1 VAARRHRVFS
11 AAQRGEARSAVARRP
26 MNGLNWSWIALMAAG
41 APLLG
46 VLAAYPF
53 WRRDEFIFGNLLGAA
68 LIFGTG
74 LALVFRE
81 YVEVD
86 QFTRAC
92 LEQGF
97 MCQPTPGAFMRYSVY
112 ACIGLVEV
120 FALFIVS
127 LGVERRSRDRQ
138 YAPEWR

>member
-1 VAARRHRVFS
+1 MV
-11 AAQRGEARSAVARRP
+11 
-26 MNGLNWSWIALMAAG
+26 GLNWSWIGLMATG
-41 APLLG
+41 PPLLG
-46 VLAAYPF
+46 VLVAYPF

-68 LIFGTG
+68 LIFGAG
-74 LALVFRE
+74 LAFVFRE

-92 LEQGF
+92 LDQGF
-97 MCQPTPGAFMRYSVY
+97 MCVPTPSAFMRYSIY
-112 ACIGLVEV
+112 ACIGLAEV

-127 LGVERRSRDRQ
+127 LRVERKIRSQQ